1 MIARDALAKGPVET
15 DRRTAGDPC
24 PNHHPVSLAR
34 LHLRLAIA
42 LGLLVGAPTALS
54 ARQAAVTPTDADWIV
69 LFDGTSLNGWIPKI
83 RTFAVGENFANTFRA
98 EDGLLKVRY
107 DGYKDSF
114 QERFGHLFYEAPFS
128 YYRLSMDY
136 RFSGHWLSDTPA
148 WAWLNSGVMVHS
160 QDPAT
165 MMVEQDFPISV
176 EVQFLGELEPGSER
190 PTANMCSPGTH
201 IVLNGE
207 LDQRHC
213 INSTS
218 PTIPRD
224 RWVHIEVEVLGNGTI
239 RHFVDG
245 EMVIEYSGSQVGGGV
260 VNGFDPAVKVDGTP
274 LSGGWISLQAEGQEL
289 DFRNVRLL
297 NLQGCMDRT
306 SLAFRSWY
314 VADDPAACRE

>member
-1 MIARDALAKGPVET
+1 MIRWTLAFATALAVASPPQDLAAQAT
-15 DRRTAGDPC
+15 DG
-24 PNHHPVSLAR
+24 
-34 LHLRLAIA
+34 
-42 LGLLVGAPTALS
+42 
-54 ARQAAVTPTDADWIV
+54 PTDSDWTV

-83 RTFAVGENFANTFRA
+83 RTFEVGENFANTFRV

-107 DGYKDSF
+107 DGYDDSF
-114 QERFGHLFYEAPFS
+114 EERFGHLFYASPFS

-136 RFSGHWLSDTPA
+136 RFSGDWLPDTPG
-148 WAWLNSGVMVHS
+148 WAYLNSGVMLHS

-165 MMVEQDFPISV
+165 MMTDQDFPISV
-176 EVQFLGELEPGSER
+176 EVQFLGELEAGSAR

-207 LDQRHC
+207 LDTRHC

-218 PTIPRD
+218 PTIPRE
-224 RWVHIEVEVLGNGTI
+224 RWVHIEIEVLGNGAI

-245 EMVIEYSGSQVGGGV
+245 VLVIEYSGSQVGGGV

-274 LSGGWISLQAEGQEL
+274 LSGGWIALQAEGQEL

-297 NLQGCMDRT
+297 HLQGCMDR
-306 SLAFRSWY
+306 SSPAYRSWY
-314 VADDPAACRE
+314 VASDPGSCRD